1 MAGHPSA
8 QIFDNS
14 GAAHPDTELVTLRR
28 DHLGMVGD
36 IERNLHA
43 VGTALPFFIAHAER
57 AVLRVRT
64 AAP

>member
-1 MAGHPSA
+1 
-8 QIFDNS
+8 
-14 GAAHPDTELVTLRR
+14 
-28 DHLGMVGD
+28 MVGD